1 MSFLSKQVKKD
12 SLVLLTIHSNY
23 LQRETQ
29 TRIASCSITLVIFD
43 LQIHSWFFHTFK
55 HAESRAD
62 FMHLPIGF
70 LLLLTCSTAAPI
82 RSKGQSLAETCVE
95 QNDGTMMKH
104 TFKSE
109 TKSPL

>member
-1 MSFLSKQVKKD
+1 MSFLSKQVTKD
-12 SLVLLTIHSNY
+12 SLVSLTIHSNY

-29 TRIASCSITLVIFD
+29 TRIAYCSITLVIFD

-55 HAESRAD
+55 HAEPSAD

-70 LLLLTCSTAAPI
+70 LLLLPSCSTAGPI

-95 QNDGTMMKH
+95 LNDGTMMKH
-104 TFKSE
+104 T
-109 TKSPL
+109 L

>member
-12 SLVLLTIHSNY
+12 SLVSLTIHSNY

-29 TRIASCSITLVIFD
+29 TRIAYCSIKLVIFD

-62 FMHLPIGF
+62 FMHLSIGF

-95 QNDGTMMKH
+95 LNDGTMMKH
-104 TFKSE
+104 T
-109 TKSPL
+109 L